1 MFDIDIKIF
10 IRNNLIIFIVLVYV
24 NSKFA
29 TILSDFGS
37 IKVGF
42 FVNDVNSVS
51 LIYGNNK

>member
-10 IRNNLIIFIVLVYV
+10 IGNNLIIFIVLVYV

-29 TILSDFGS
+29 AILSRFGS

-51 LIYGNNK
+51 LI